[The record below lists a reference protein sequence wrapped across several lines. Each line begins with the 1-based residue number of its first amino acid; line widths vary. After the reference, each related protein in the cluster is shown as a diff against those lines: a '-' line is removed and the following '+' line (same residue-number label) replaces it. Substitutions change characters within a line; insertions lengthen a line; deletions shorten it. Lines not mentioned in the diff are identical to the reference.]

1 MSTSLEVFIALEV
14 WGTIFVLLLSLCIYL
29 AGNLQI
35 EEERWMFRLL
45 LATGVLLTSDAITWI
60 FDQVEGRGAYDALIL
75 ANFLVYVMGYEIL
88 RLFTKYVICLTE
100 PGPMTKAV
108 YALAYIGILLT
119 FVNQFTHF
127 MYYIDTSNTYHRTS
141 WFALSQALGIAGT
154 LCLGIH
160 IYSHRKQLGGLR
172 TLAVFS
178 YIFLPCIAMIIQSF
192 YYGIPL
198 LNSAISAAL
207 FLNLT
212 VMLMHQRRR
221 IKEQAEELIA
231 SERRLIEE
239 RERVNDMKIR
249 LVLSQVKPHFLF
261 NALNAIYY
269 LIEKSPAQAQAAVDS
284 FSDYLRGNME
294 ALEHTSLIPLTQEM
308 KHVKSYLRLEE
319 MRFQDELKVIYDV
332 KALDF
337 EVPALTVEPMVENA
351 VKHGISQNENG
362 GYVKVSTDET
372 DNGYV
377 IKVEDNGSGFIVE
390 DIGKDGRLHV
400 GIANVRTR
408 LESMVKGTLTIESE
422 IGKGT
427 CVTIFIPRD
436 PA

>member
-1 MSTSLEVFIALEV
+1 MSTSLEIFVALEI
-14 WGTIFVLLLSLCIYL
+14 WGTLFVLLLALCIYIV
-29 AGNLQI
+29 GNRRI
-35 EEERWMFRLL
+35 EEERWMLRLL
-45 LATGVLLTSDAITWI
+45 LATAVLLSSDAVTWMM
-60 FDQVEGRGAYDALIL
+60 DGVEGRGVYDILII

-88 RLFTKYVICLTE
+88 RLFTRYVVSLTG
-100 PGPMTKAV
+100 PGPSTNAV
-108 YALAYIGILLT
+108 YLLAYTGILLT
-119 FVNQFTHF
+119 FINQFTHF
-127 MYYIDTSNTYHRTS
+127 MYYIDATNEYHRTP
-141 WFALSQALGIAGT
+141 WFVLSQGLGIAGT
-154 LCLGIH
+154 LFLGIH
-160 IYSHRKQLGGLR
+160 IFSYRKKLGRLR
-172 TLAVFS
+172 TLALFS
-178 YIFLPCIAMIIQSF
+178 YILLPFLAMIIQSF

-221 IKEQAEELIA
+221 ISEQAEELVA
-231 SERRLIEE
+231 SERNLIEE

-269 LIEKSPAQAQAAVDS
+269 LIEKSPMQAQAAIDS

-294 ALEHTSLIPLTQEM
+294 ALEHTALIPLSQEM

-319 MRFQDELKVIYDV
+319 MRFQDELEVIYDV
-332 KALDF
+332 KALNFD
-337 EVPALTVEPMVENA
+337 VPALSVEPIVENA

-362 GYVKVSTDET
+362 GYVKISTDET
-372 DNGYV
+372 EGGYE
-377 IKVEDNGSGFIVE
+377 IRVEDNGAGFIVE

-408 LESMVKGTLTIESE
+408 LESMAKGTLTIESE

-427 CVTIFIPRD
+427 RVTIFIPR
-436 PA
+436 